1 LKYLRSV
8 HRKMPSLS
16 WRLALLSLILVG
28 APLWAQE
35 KPAPAQPTRPPG
47 VTDSTI
53 AQGKELFH
61 GSARCN
67 ACHGDNARG
76 TDRGPSLTGAVWLR
90 GDGSYDSIVKQVLH
104 GVPASA
110 SMSGEA
116 MPIRGWEP
124 MNDEEVQAV
133 AAYVWSITHPP
144 RAPE

>member
-1 LKYLRSV
+1 
-8 HRKMPSLS
+8 
-16 WRLALLSLILVG
+16 
-28 APLWAQE
+28 
-35 KPAPAQPTRPPG
+35 
-47 VTDSTI
+47 
-53 AQGKELFH
+53 
-61 GSARCN
+61 
-67 ACHGDNARG
+67 
-76 TDRGPSLTGAVWLR
+76 
-90 GDGSYDSIVKQVLH
+90 LH

>member
-1 LKYLRSV
+1 MGPGETGASTAHSPARC
-8 HRKMPSLS
+8 HRLDD
-16 WRLALLSLILVG
+16 RA
-28 APLWAQE
+28 
-35 KPAPAQPTRPPG
+35 
-47 VTDSTI
+47 
-53 AQGKELFH
+53 GKELFH

>member
-1 LKYLRSV
+1 
-8 HRKMPSLS
+8 
-16 WRLALLSLILVG
+16 LLLIGV
-28 APLWAQE
+28 PLGAQE
-35 KPAPAQPTRPPG
+35 KPAPAAPARPPA

-53 AQGKELFH
+53 AEGKELFH

-67 ACHGDNARG
+67 ACHGDNGRG
-76 TDRGPSLTGAVWLR
+76 TDRGPSLTGAVWLH